1 MHPQKWWVGPMADPF
16 VKGHWIIVASLLM
29 AMVLV
34 LIPLPATAPFELN
47 YLRPDWIALVLIY
60 WVLAMPEKVGVPS
73 AFCLSL
79 MTDLVVGTPFG
90 FHGLS
95 FVILAALAKGSYQQV
110 RMLEIWQQSILIA
123 VALMIVSGIQLL
135 MTTLMIDRS
144 SNLLQFMKPITSALF
159 WPWVFLFL
167 RFCRRRYL

>member
-1 MHPQKWWVGPMADPF
+1 MAEPF
-16 VKGHWIIVASLLM
+16 VRGRWIIFASLLV
-29 AMVLV
+29 AMTLVLV
-34 LIPLPATAPFELN
+34 PLPASAPFELN

-60 WVLAMPEKVGVPS
+60 WTLALPEKVGVPS

-79 MTDLVVGTPFG
+79 VTDLVVGTPFG

-95 FVILAALAKGSYQQV
+95 FVVLAALAKGSYQQV

-123 VALMIVSGIQLL
+123 IALMMVSGIQLL
-135 MTTLMIDRS
+135 MMTLMLDRS
-144 SNLLQFMKPITSALF
+144 SNLLQFLKPITSALI

>member
-1 MHPQKWWVGPMADPF
+1 MADPF
-16 VKGHWIIVASLLM
+16 VKGRWIIFVSLLLAM
-29 AMVLV
+29 ALVLV
-34 LIPLPATAPFELN
+34 PLPASAPFELN

-60 WVLAMPEKVGVPS
+60 WILAVPEKVGVPA
-73 AFCLSL
+73 AFLLSL
-79 MTDLVVGTPFG
+79 ITDLVVGTPFG

-95 FVILAALAKGSYQQV
+95 FVILAALAKSSYQQV

-123 VALMIVSGIQLL
+123 MALMIVSGIQLL
-135 MTTLMIDRS
+135 MMTLMLDRS

-159 WPWVFLFL
+159 WPWVFLML

>member
-1 MHPQKWWVGPMADPF
+1 MADPL
-16 VKGHWIIVASLLM
+16 VKGRWIIFMSLLLAM
-29 AMVLV
+29 ALVLV
-34 LIPLPATAPFELN
+34 PLPTSAPFELN

-60 WVLAMPEKVGVPS
+60 WILAVPEKVGVPA
-73 AFCLSL
+73 AFFLSL
-79 MTDLVVGTPFG
+79 ITDLVVGTPFG

-95 FVILAALAKGSYQQV
+95 FVILAALAKSSYQQV

-123 VALMIVSGIQLL
+123 MALMIVSGIQLL
-135 MTTLMIDRS
+135 MMTLMLDRS

-159 WPWVFLFL
+159 WPWVFLVL